1 MNKAVAKITNIG
13 YNTNGNTVLYLLG
26 ETAAIAEAPFRVTI
40 EEGNYAMYTSDLK
53 DTLLGALVEVSYNGT
68 SDMRIPQD
76 AKFVGIV

>member
-1 MNKAVAKITNIG
+1 MNKAVAKITNLG

-40 EEGNYAMYTSDLK
+40 KEGNWSMYTSDLK
-53 DTLLGALVEVSYNGT
+53 DTLLGALVEVSYNGI

-76 AKFVGIV
+76 VKFVGIV